1 MKTFKKSGEKP
12 EGCRIQKQ
20 FKRTQYLD
28 QGLLREV
35 TGHPSQE
42 DLSKVGRVGTSS
54 RGRVAQTMWRRPEKC
69 FIQVCLGNNSHNK
82 LVNTPHRPRLQI
94 CCRAS
99 LQRQQSWS
107 LWLRLLKPVLGE
119 LRDMSKTCSKVGL
132 PAASLASCCHLGGVA
147 GSDDATKK
155 TRGSGRCG
163 PCFHLL
169 QQLLHLDATAAAAPQ
184 KKVAMTKVQSESQ
197 RAVAIWQQ
205 QSPEDSQKRLGRR
218 QL

>member
-1 MKTFKKSGEKP
+1 
-12 EGCRIQKQ
+12 
-20 FKRTQYLD
+20 
-28 QGLLREV
+28 
-35 TGHPSQE
+35 
-42 DLSKVGRVGTSS
+42 
-54 RGRVAQTMWRRPEKC
+54 MWRRPEKC

-107 LWLRLLKPVLGE
+107 LWLRLPKPVLGE

-184 KKVAMTKVQSESQ
+184 KKVAMTKV
-197 RAVAIWQQ
+197 
-205 QSPEDSQKRLGRR
+205 
-218 QL
+218 

>member
-1 MKTFKKSGEKP
+1 MFTILQTWTKVCSKMSQGTCPRKFLVKKDDLGPAVEK
-12 EGCRIQKQ
+12 
-20 FKRTQYLD
+20 
-28 QGLLREV
+28 QG
-35 TGHPSQE
+35 T
-42 DLSKVGRVGTSS
+42 
-54 RGRVAQTMWRRPEKC
+54 VAQTRWRRPATC

-184 KKVAMTKVQSESQ
+184 KKVAMTKV
-197 RAVAIWQQ
+197 
-205 QSPEDSQKRLGRR
+205 
-218 QL
+218 